1 MKLQK
6 EIEKHILMLKTDNTQ
21 DLCDLCLML
30 IRLNRLRSAI
40 IGLDKMKI
48 KSALR
53 ECDRLQRQD
62 LKPLLELLQAVTVL
76 ENC

>member
-6 EIEKHILMLKTDNTQ
+6 EIEKHILKLKTDNTQ

-40 IGLDKMKI
+40 IGLDKIKI
-48 KSALR
+48 KNALR